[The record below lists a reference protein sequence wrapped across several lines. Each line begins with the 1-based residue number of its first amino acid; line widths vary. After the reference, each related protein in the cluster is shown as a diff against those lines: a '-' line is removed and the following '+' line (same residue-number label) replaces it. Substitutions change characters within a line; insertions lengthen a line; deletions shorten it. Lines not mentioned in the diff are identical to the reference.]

1 MSTKKR
7 ESNHNRN
14 VAGTT
19 RRVRFTGSADEVP
32 QPKQK
37 KPVQQSAFYKKSVK
51 GSGSNGSGGRT

>member
-14 VAGTT
+14 GAGTT

-32 QPKQK
+32 QPKK
-37 KPVQQSAFYKKSVK
+37 KGSTMDLLKQSALYRKSVK
-51 GSGSNGSGGRT
+51 KA